1 MGTGWTHWALFPTA
15 CHQIHLPKP
24 GAPDLPSYNDKE
36 IFASLASW
44 SMCLVDGAKW
54 SCPDSRISP
63 LLRKVASLYVI
74 ETPPWGG
81 VNREKQND
89 PIASLSPLA
98 TLVND
103 YSATVEVVNAD
114 FP

>member
-1 MGTGWTHWALFPTA
+1 MG
-15 CHQIHLPKP
+15 Q
-24 GAPDLPSYNDKE
+24 N
-36 IFASLASW
+36 
-44 SMCLVDGAKW
+44 W

-63 LLRKVASLYVI
+63 LLQEVASLYVI

-81 VNREKQND
+81 VSREKQND
-89 PIASLSPLA
+89 PIASLSTLA

-103 YSATVEVVNAD
+103 YSVIVEVFNAD